1 MLDLARLAQLCQN
14 CICLFFSAVCEY
26 HYLIKVG
33 DLMEKIARSW
43 SNFAKHPYLCL
54 LSLKI

>member
-1 MLDLARLAQLCQN
+1 MLDLTGLAELCQN
-14 CICLFFSAVCEY
+14 CICLFLPAVCEDD
-26 HYLIKVG
+26 YLIKVG

-54 LSLKI
+54 ISLKI